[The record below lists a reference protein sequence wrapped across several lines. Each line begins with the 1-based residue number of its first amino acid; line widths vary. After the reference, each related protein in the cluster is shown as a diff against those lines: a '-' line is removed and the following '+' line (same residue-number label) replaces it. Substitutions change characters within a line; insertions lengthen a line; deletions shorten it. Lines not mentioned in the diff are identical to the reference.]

1 MNPQNSPTSSASAGG
16 SGSSGRV
23 TEGSGTL
30 TETKNQLTQTARDAA
45 SKVKSAATQT
55 AARAKEE
62 AERFATEKKET
73 AANRIGSYSSAMH
86 ETAQSLEEK
95 DPNIA
100 WFSHQA
106 ADKLQGI
113 ADYMRSRDLS
123 SLRHDAEDIARR
135 HPAAFFGGMFLA
147 GLIIGNVVKASR
159 RKLDE
164 GHADDRDAGY
174 ESEWMENRGER
185 SSSSDP
191 TLTEA
196 ERTAAGL

>member
-1 MNPQNSPTSSASAGG
+1 MNPQNSPNSPAPAGG
-16 SGSSGRV
+16 FGSSEQVTDGR
-23 TEGSGTL
+23 GSL
-30 TETKNQLTQTARDAA
+30 TETRNELAQTARDAA
-45 SKVKSAATQT
+45 AKVKNVATQT
-55 AARAKEE
+55 ASRAKEE
-62 AERFATEKKET
+62 AERYATEKKET
-73 AANRIGSYSSAMH
+73 AASRIGSYSSAMH

-159 RKLDE
+159 RKVDE
-164 GHADDRDAGY
+164 GGTDERDPGY
-174 ESEWMENRGER
+174 DSEWMQHRGER
-185 SSSSDP
+185 DSAP
-191 TLTEA
+191 NALTEA
-196 ERTAAGL
+196 DRTAAGL

>member
-16 SGSSGRV
+16 SGSGTRATESG
-23 TEGSGTL
+23 GAL
-30 TETKNQLTQTARDAA
+30 TETKHQLAQTARDAA
-45 SKVKSAATQT
+45 AKVKNAANQT

-113 ADYMRSRDLS
+113 ADYMRSRDLG
-123 SLRHDAEDIARR
+123 SLRQDAEDIARR

-147 GLIIGNVVKASR
+147 GLLIGNVVKASR

-164 GHADDRDAGY
+164 SRAGERDPGY
-174 ESEWMENRGER
+174 ESEWMQNRGER
-185 SSSSDP
+185 DSYPDAAM
-191 TLTEA
+191 TEA